1 MERAAVVAGLGGWV
15 PPTVVTNDR
24 LAEALDTSDEWIRRR
39 TGIRE
44 RRWVDP
50 GQSTGD
56 LAVEAAR
63 RALSSAGTDTVDAV
77 VLATSSPDRPCP
89 ATAPEV
95 AARLGLGPVP
105 AFDVAAVCTGFVY
118 ALGTGA
124 GLVALG
130 AADSVLVIGA
140 DAFSPLLSPD
150 DRATRVIFGD
160 GGGAVV
166 LRAGSP
172 TERGALQGLN
182 LGSDGTLSDLIE
194 VPAGGSRQR
203 STGLPVKTEDTW
215 FTMQGQAVYA
225 QAVRRMAETVR
236 RTAQRTGWRLADV
249 DAFVLHQ
256 ANARILDA
264 VARRLGLPAER
275 FPNHIGTRGN
285 TVAASIPL
293 TLTDAAA
300 CGRLRPGHKVV
311 LAGFGGGLT
320 WGSVALAWP
329 DIPTEP
335 VTPRL
340 ADAATGVRT
349 DPVTPRLQDAATA
362 VRTDPVPPPPAGPAT
377 AMTTTPV
384 TPQLADAVSP
394 LSASDLPTP

>member
-15 PPTVVTNDR
+15 PPTVVTNDQ
-24 LAEALDTSDEWIRRR
+24 LAEVLDTTDEWIRSR

-44 RRWVDP
+44 RRWVSP

-63 RALSSAGTDTVDAV
+63 RALSSAGEEAVDAV
-77 VLATSSPDRPCP
+77 VLATSSPDRLCP

-95 AARLGLGPVP
+95 AARLGLGAAP

-118 ALGTGA
+118 ALATGA
-124 GLVALG
+124 GMIALG
-130 AADSVLVIGA
+130 AADSVLVVGA
-140 DAFSPLLSPD
+140 DAFSTILAPD
-150 DRATRVIFGD
+150 DRSTRVIFGD

-172 TERGALQGLN
+172 SEPGALTGLN

-203 STGLPVKTEDTW
+203 STGLPAKTEDTY

-225 QAVRRMAETVR
+225 QAVRRMAESVR
-236 RTAQRTGWRLADV
+236 ETAARTGWSLDEI
-249 DAFVLHQ
+249 DSFVLHQ
-256 ANARILDA
+256 ANARILTA
-264 VARRLGLPAER
+264 VARRLSLPPER
-275 FPNHIGTRGN
+275 FLSNIGTRGN

-293 TLTDAAA
+293 ALADTVAS
-300 CGRLRPGHKVV
+300 GELRPGHKVV

-320 WGSVALAWP
+320 WGSVALVWP
-329 DIPTEP
+329 HLAVHPTE
-335 VTPRL
+335 L
-340 ADAATGVRT
+340 SEFAATS
-349 DPVTPRLQDAATA
+349 
-362 VRTDPVPPPPAGPAT
+362 AGPAGST
-377 AMTTTPV
+377 V
-384 TPQLADAVSP
+384 
-394 LSASDLPTP
+394 

>member
-15 PPTVVTNDR
+15 PPMVVTNDQ
-24 LAEALDTSDEWIRRR
+24 LAEVLDTTDEWIRIR

-44 RRWVDP
+44 RRWVCP

-63 RALSSAGTDTVDAV
+63 RALSSAGAEGVDAM
-77 VLATSSPDRPCP
+77 VLATSSPDRLCP

-118 ALGTGA
+118 ALATGA
-124 GLVALG
+124 GMIALG
-130 AADSVLVIGA
+130 AADSVLVVGA
-140 DAFSPLLSPD
+140 DAFSTLLAPD
-150 DRATRVIFGD
+150 DRSTRVIFGD

-166 LRAGSP
+166 LRVGSP
-172 TERGALQGLN
+172 SEPGALTGLN

-203 STGLPVKTEDTW
+203 STGLPVKTEDTY

-225 QAVRRMAETVR
+225 QAVRRMAESVR
-236 RTAQRTGWRLADV
+236 ETAARTGWSLEEIDS
-249 DAFVLHQ
+249 FVLHQ
-256 ANARILDA
+256 ANARILTA
-264 VARRLGLPAER
+264 VARRLSLPPER
-275 FPNHIGTRGN
+275 FLSNIGTRGN

-293 TLTDAAA
+293 ALADTVAS
-300 CGRLRPGHKVV
+300 GELRPGHKVV

-320 WGSVALAWP
+320 WGSVALVWP
-329 DIPTEP
+329 HLAAHPTE
-335 VTPRL
+335 L
-340 ADAATGVRT
+340 SELAATS
-349 DPVTPRLQDAATA
+349 
-362 VRTDPVPPPPAGPAT
+362 AGPVGGT
-377 AMTTTPV
+377 A
-384 TPQLADAVSP
+384 
-394 LSASDLPTP
+394 

>member
-15 PPTVVTNDR
+15 PPTVVTNDQ
-24 LAEALDTSDEWIRRR
+24 LAEVLDTSDEWIRRR

-44 RRWVDP
+44 RRWVSP

-56 LAVEAAR
+56 LAVEAGR
-63 RALSSAGTDTVDAV
+63 RALASAGLEGVDAV
-77 VLATSSPDRPCP
+77 VLATSSPDRHCP

-95 AARLGLGPVP
+95 ATRLGLGPVA

-118 ALGTGA
+118 ALATGA
-124 GLVALG
+124 GMVALG
-130 AADSVLVIGA
+130 AAETVLVVGA
-140 DAFSPLLSPD
+140 DAFSTLLGPD
-150 DRATRVIFGD
+150 DRSTRVIFGD

-172 TERGALQGLN
+172 TGPGALTGLH
-182 LGSDGTLSDLIE
+182 LGSDGSLSDLIE

-203 STGLPVKTEDTW
+203 STGLPTKTGDTY

-225 QAVRRMAETVR
+225 QAVRRMADSVKETAR
-236 RTAQRTGWRLADV
+236 RTGWDPAEI

-256 ANARILDA
+256 ANSRILEA

-275 FPNHIGTRGN
+275 FLSNIETRGN

-293 TLTDAAA
+293 ALAD
-300 CGRLRPGHKVV
+300 GVVSGQLLPGHKVV

-320 WGSVALAWP
+320 WGSMALVW
-329 DIPTEP
+329 
-335 VTPRL
+335 PRL
-340 ADAATGVRT
+340 AGPPVASPDTAAASAGTALG
-349 DPVTPRLQDAATA
+349 TP
-362 VRTDPVPPPPAGPAT
+362 
-377 AMTTTPV
+377 
-384 TPQLADAVSP
+384 
-394 LSASDLPTP
+394 